1 MIDDIDFFPLDKSKK
16 DKCDSFG
23 KVVSDYK
30 GSLTYER
37 CASIPG
43 VDQFYLT
50 EWDIYTG
57 SSLEFTYCEKCLLKK
72 FPHLKVI

>member
-1 MIDDIDFFPLDKSKK
+1 MINDIDFFPLPKSKR
-16 DKCDSFG
+16 DICDSIG
-23 KVVSDYK
+23 KIVSDHK
-30 GSLTYER
+30 GSLTYVK
-37 CASIPG
+37 CSSVPG

-72 FPHLKVI
+72 FPRLKVI